1 MQFYNYRRKRKR
13 RFHSSFSSGYKYP
26 RKRKPSHHRKRKRGF
41 QKRLIRVLAAVCIV
55 FVVLAAAGT
64 GTFLYLKESGKR
76 SLMQAANTS
85 QPEMGEHQEESGL
98 VSRDGKKYKYNEDI
112 INILCMGIDKSSD
125 LSDEAAASG
134 ENGQAD
140 TIFLLTLDQKEKKM
154 ALIGLSR
161 DTMTAI
167 RTYDH
172 QGNYVGETT
181 NHLGLAYA
189 FGDGKEESGRLM
201 TEAVS
206 KLLYEMPIHGYVA
219 VNMNAIQKMNDSVG
233 GVQVTLTEDMVLN
246 GEEFAKGKTLRLSG
260 EQAHSFVRMRDM
272 MQEGSNNLR
281 MERQKQYALS
291 FINEAKREIKKDITL
306 VAALYQDLSE
316 DMVTSI
322 GLDETVYLASLLPE
336 ISFQMDDIRMVQ
348 GEIRQGSV
356 YEEFYADEDALLD
369 LILEVFYTEVG

>member
-1 MQFYNYRRKRKR
+1 
-13 RFHSSFSSGYKYP
+13 
-26 RKRKPSHHRKRKRGF
+26 
-41 QKRLIRVLAAVCIV
+41 
-55 FVVLAAAGT
+55 
-64 GTFLYLKESGKR
+64 
-76 SLMQAANTS
+76 MQAANTS
-85 QPEMGEHQEESGL
+85 QPEMGDRQEESGL
-98 VSRDGKKYKYNEDI
+98 VSRNGKKYKYNEDM
-112 INILCMGIDKSSD
+112 INILCMGIDKTSD

-140 TIFLLTLDQKEKKM
+140 TIFLLTLNTKEKKM

-167 RTYDH
+167 RTYDY
-172 QGNYVGETT
+172 QGNYVGETI

-189 FGDGKEESGRLM
+189 FGDGKEESGKLM

-219 VNMNAIQKMNDSVG
+219 VNMNAIQKLNDSVG
-233 GVQVTLTEDMVLN
+233 GVQITLTEDMVLN
-246 GEEFAKGKTLRLSG
+246 GETFTKGKTLRLSG
-260 EQAHSFVRMRDM
+260 EQASSFVRMRDT

-281 MERQKQYALS
+281 MERQKQYALA
-291 FINEAKREIKKDITL
+291 FINEAKREIKKNITV

-336 ISFQMDDIRMVQ
+336 MNFQMDDIRMVQ

-356 YEEFYADEDALLD
+356 YEEFYVDEDALLD
-369 LILEVFYTEVG
+369 LIFEEFYTEVG